1 MPRGS
6 GVREADG
13 SPNAISSSASLCDQ
27 SARGG
32 RAFIR
37 GNIMQS
43 SFRFRH
49 RFLSSLVLAGLLI
62 AAVPG
67 QAQQQLPVTIADEV
81 VVTATRFNT
90 SQQVLPVG
98 ITVITAEDI
107 RNSTAATIPELLRQV
122 PGIQIRDASGSP
134 NQQVDMR
141 GFGIFGDQN
150 TLVLLDGQRI
160 SENEQASVNWTAI
173 PLFSIERIEIM
184 RGSGAVL
191 YGGGATGGTI
201 NIITKAPQKNTRS
214 ALLGAGGGSYN
225 TGDFRTGFNLASE
238 NLGMVVNAGH
248 VESDNYRDSNRLRQD
263 NAQADVR
270 YSGERATLYAK
281 FGGDDQ
287 RLLLPNAL
295 TEAQIAVN
303 RRQAAAPFGSYTNM
317 SGGYVNLGGE
327 FTLGDAELALNGGF
341 RGRESNSK
349 LFLTTK
355 NSVTV
360 TSLTPRVKLPFA
372 LAGTRHSLVAGV
384 DWEDWDSDGTALA
397 NPAFFAT
404 LKRPLSSQR
413 NRAAYFQDSIALSP
427 ATVLSAGARYQR
439 ATYATTD
446 MASGSAASNER
457 NLRAFEFS
465 ARHRFGEPAAVYGKF
480 GNSFRVPNVNDNY
493 SLFTGA
499 IAQLEPQTSHDREIG
514 AELSFG
520 RANFRLAV
528 YAMDVN
534 NEIHFNPVTF
544 SNVNLPP
551 TRRNGLEVEGK
562 GQVTPGLSAFANYTY
577 ATAKF
582 REGAFANNDVP
593 LVPRNAVKVGMT
605 WEFMPRTRISGLVTY
620 TGEQVFDGDEAN
632 TFGRKMP
639 SYTLADIKLSH
650 EYRGWQFDASAKNL
664 FNQKYFS
671 YGIFTGFPTFSAYP
685 APERSVF
692 VSAQYTFK

>member
-1 MPRGS
+1 
-6 GVREADG
+6 
-13 SPNAISSSASLCDQ
+13 
-27 SARGG
+27 
-32 RAFIR
+32 
-37 GNIMQS
+37 MQT
-43 SFRFRH
+43 FFGIRH
-49 RFLSSLVLAGLLI
+49 RFLSFLVLTVFFI
-62 AAVPG
+62 AASPG
-67 QAQQQLPVTIADEV
+67 HTQQQLPVTVADEV
-81 VVTATRFNT
+81 VVTATRFKV
-90 SQQVLPVG
+90 SQQELPVG
-98 ITVITAEDI
+98 VTVITTEDI
-107 RNSTAATIPELLRQV
+107 RNSTAATVPELLRQV
-122 PGIQIRDASGSP
+122 PGIQVRDSSGSP

-173 PLFSIERIEIM
+173 PLSSIERIEIM

-201 NIITKAPQKNTRS
+201 NVITKAPQKNTKS
-214 ALLGAGGGSYN
+214 AYLGAGGGSYN
-225 TGDFRTGFNLASE
+225 TGDYRTGFNFAGE
-238 NLGMVVNAGH
+238 NLGLIVNAGH
-248 VESDNYRDSNRLRQD
+248 LETDNYRDSNRLRQQ
-263 NAQADVR
+263 NVQADLR
-270 YSGERATLYAK
+270 YTGERGTLYAK
-281 FGGDDQ
+281 FGADDQ

-295 TEAQIAVN
+295 TEAQITVN

-317 SGGYVNLGGE
+317 SGGYANLGGE
-327 FTLGDAELALNGGF
+327 LKLGDAEFALNGGF
-341 RGRESNSK
+341 RGRESNAK

-360 TSLTPRVKLPFA
+360 TSLTPRLKLPFA
-372 LAGTRHSLVAGV
+372 IAGTNHTLVAGM

-413 NRAAYFQDSIALSP
+413 NRAAYFQDSIALSA
-427 ATVLSAGARYQR
+427 ATVVSAGIRFHR
-439 ATYATTD
+439 VTFATND
-446 MASGSAASNER
+446 IASGTSASSER
-457 NLRAFEFS
+457 DLRAFEIS
-465 ARHRFGEPAAVYGKF
+465 ARHRFGEPVAVYGKF

-493 SLFTGA
+493 SLFTGT

-514 AELSFG
+514 TELQFG

-528 YAMDVN
+528 YAMDIN
-534 NEIHFNPVTF
+534 NEIHFDPTTF

-551 TRRNGLEVEGK
+551 TRRNGFELEGK
-562 GQVTPGLSAFANYTY
+562 GQITATLSAFANYTY

-593 LVPRNAVKVGMT
+593 LVPRNAVKLGAT
-605 WEFMPRTRISGLVTY
+605 WEFMPRTRVNALVTY
-620 TGEQVFDGDEAN
+620 TGEQLFDGDETN

-639 SYTLADIKLSH
+639 SYTLVDTKLSH
-650 EYRGWQFDASAKNL
+650 EYRGWLLNAGVKNL

-671 YGIFTGFPTFSAYP
+671 YGVFTGFPTFSAYP

-692 VSAQYTFK
+692 ISAQYTFK